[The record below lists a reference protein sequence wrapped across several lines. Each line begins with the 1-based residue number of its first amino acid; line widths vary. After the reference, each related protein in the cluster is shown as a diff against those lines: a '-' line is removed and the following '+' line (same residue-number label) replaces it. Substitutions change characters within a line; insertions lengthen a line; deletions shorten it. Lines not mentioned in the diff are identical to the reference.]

1 MSGYPEPVDVSSAT
15 EGLYVKRVPGRTAAP
30 RIITSNAFHDAL
42 VAAGVIRAEDGY
54 RKIVIVAEAH
64 DAVMIYAERFGDERL
79 LGVAMTLDGI
89 EVRYGE
95 PARTAPVPP
104 RRSCCNTAPGT
115 SHLRGCE
122 VAESA
127 WRKGVPSP

>member
-1 MSGYPEPVDVSSAT
+1 VARIVSGMT
-15 EGLYVKRVPGRTAAP
+15 TAP
-30 RIITSNAFHDAL
+30 HQRIITSNEFHDAL
-42 VAAGVIRAEDGY
+42 VAAGVIRDEEHY
-54 RKIVIVAEAH
+54 RRIVI
-64 DAVMIYAERFGDERL
+64 DAQEGRPVMIYAERHGDERL
-79 LGVAMTLDGI
+79 LGVAATLDGI

-115 SHLRGCE
+115 GHLRGCE

-127 WRKGVPSP
+127 WRRGVPSP